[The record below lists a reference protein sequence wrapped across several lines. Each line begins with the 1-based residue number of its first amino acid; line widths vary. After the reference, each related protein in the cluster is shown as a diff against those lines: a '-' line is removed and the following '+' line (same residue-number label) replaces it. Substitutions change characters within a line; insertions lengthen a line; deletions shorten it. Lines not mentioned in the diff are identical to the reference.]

1 MRLLSSRKK
10 SSFKNTACL
19 LIYVLLLSS
28 CAQVKNI
35 FTYPKKNQYPVN
47 KPFLFETSIKLKGG
61 KFDGDERSNLLQRLY
76 TQLDDSSRVVI
87 NDKFFIFHPVMRPP
101 VYDTS
106 YSNRSAINLK
116 NFFLHLGY
124 YRTIATYTNDT
135 STRKYLKYSFPF
147 KFRRELQ
154 KRVTVKYTVIAGVP
168 TIVDTFSYRLQ
179 NNALQ
184 QLALQ
189 SAKKSYIVQSKP
201 ITKTDVLSEISRLTD
216 TFRNN
221 GYYKFTTE
229 NLIVRGDS
237 SIASLTNISDD
248 PVENIR
254 LLAEASEKINKPS
267 IRLGMFLNPAADSNG
282 LKLYH
287 INNIYIYPDYTSIDA
302 LGATTFN
309 ERKDSLGNIIRY
321 HNEIIRKEI
330 LLRFNTLKKGDLY
343 RRDDYAK
350 TINNFSR
357 LGVWQNIN
365 VQLKESSSGL
375 LDVIVQLIPSKKY
388 GLETNIEVSYSTN
401 SNNNSFT
408 LGNRGNVLGISG
420 NVSLQNRN
428 VWRRAV
434 KMTHAF
440 RAGVEL
446 NLNAPSGA
454 GQLINANEISYINTI
469 SIPSTPAFINKLID
483 RKKRIA
489 SQQTFFN
496 TSVAK
501 TDRIGLFKLNS
512 LAFSVGF
519 EYMNKKNQ
527 RFTFKPLNVEYT
539 NLYSRSEAFD
549 AILKENPFLR
559 YSFNTA
565 LVLGYSF
572 GFTESHF
579 SKKNSNIVITT
590 KINAEQ
596 SGALFP
602 FIPLAN
608 VSFLKKDLR
617 QFVKFDIER
626 TTTINYLKSSIA
638 LRYFVGFG
646 APVGNSDTTLPFF
659 KQYFVGGPNSMRAWA
674 VRGLGPG
681 SKALAPYK
689 STTFVDR
696 TGDIRVEANVE
707 YRRTLFQ
714 IIPNSLALK
723 WAVFVD
729 VGNIWNARNTAP
741 GLAYD
746 SAQFKWS
753 LHQFYK
759 ELGVAAG
766 FGLRFDFNYVLLRL
780 DFGLRFKR
788 PELSENN
795 GWKAPNISFDE
806 IFAKLLKRDDEY
818 RRWRYQNFNFSIGLS
833 YPF

>member
-1 MRLLSSRKK
+1 M
-10 SSFKNTACL
+10 
-19 LIYVLLLSS
+19 IYVLLLSS
-28 CAQVKNI
+28 CSQVKNI
-35 FTYPKKNQYPVN
+35 LTYPKKNQYPVN

-61 KFDGDERSNLLQRLY
+61 KFNAEERKNLLQRLY
-76 TQLDDSSRVVI
+76 SQLDDSSRVII
-87 NDKFFIFHPVMRPP
+87 NDKFFIFHPVMNPP

-106 YSNRSAINLK
+106 YSNRSATNMK
-116 NFFLHLGY
+116 NYLLHLGY
-124 YRTIATYTNDT
+124 YRASATYTDDT
-135 STRKYLKYSFPF
+135 SSRKYLKYSFPF
-147 KFRRELQ
+147 AFKRELQ
-154 KRVTVKYTVIAGVP
+154 KRVTVNYTVEAGVP

-179 NNALQ
+179 NAALQ

-201 ITKTDVLSEISRLTD
+201 ITKIDVLSEISRLTD

-237 SIASLTNISDD
+237 SIESLTNISDD

-267 IRLGMFLNPAADSNG
+267 IKLGMFLNPAADSNG
-282 LKLYH
+282 LKLYY
-287 INNIYIYPDYTSIDA
+287 INNIFIYPDYTSIDA
-302 LGATTFN
+302 LGVSTFN
-309 ERKDSLGNIIRY
+309 ELKDAAGNTIRF
-321 HNEIIRKEI
+321 HKEIIKKEI

-343 RRDDYAK
+343 RRDEYAK

-365 VQLKESSSGL
+365 VQLKESSSGQ
-375 LDVIVQLIPSKKY
+375 LDVIIQLIPSKKY

-401 SNNNSFT
+401 MNNNSFS
-408 LGNRGNVLGISG
+408 LGNIGNVLGISG

-428 VWRRAV
+428 VWQSAV

-469 SIPSTPAFINKLID
+469 SIPSTPPFINQLIN
-483 RKKRIA
+483 RKKRLT

-496 TSVAK
+496 SSIAK

-519 EYMNKKNQ
+519 EFINKKNQ

-539 NLYSRSEAFD
+539 NLYSRSRVFD
-549 AILKENPFLR
+549 STLEKNPFLR

-565 LVLGYSF
+565 LVLGYSV

-579 SKKNSNIVITT
+579 SKRNSNKITTT

-602 FIPLAN
+602 FIPLGN

-617 QFVKFDIER
+617 QFVKLDIER
-626 TTTINYLKSSIA
+626 TTTINYAKSSLA
-638 LRYFVGFG
+638 VRYFAGFG
-646 APVGNSDTTLPFF
+646 TPTGKSDTTLPFF
-659 KQYFVGGPNSMRAWA
+659 KQYFAGGPNSMRAWPI
-674 VRGLGPG
+674 RGLGPG
-681 SKALAPYK
+681 SKALSAYNSP
-689 STTFVDR
+689 TFVDR
-696 TGDIRVEANVE
+696 TGDIRVEANLE

-741 GLAYD
+741 GIAYD

-753 LHQFYK
+753 LNSFYK

-788 PELSENN
+788 PELSANN
-795 GWKAPNISFDE
+795 GWKAPDISFDE
-806 IFAKLLKRDDEY
+806 IFAKLLKKDDEY
-818 RRWRYQNFNFSIGLS
+818 RKWRYQNFNFSIGLS

>member
-1 MRLLSSRKK
+1 
-10 SSFKNTACL
+10 

-28 CAQVKNI
+28 CSHVKNI

-61 KFDGDERSNLLQRLY
+61 KFNGEERKNLLQRLY
-76 TQLDDSSRVVI
+76 TQLDDSSRVII
-87 NDKFFIFHPVMRPP
+87 NDKFFIFHPVMNPP

-106 YSNRSAINLK
+106 YSNQSAINMK

-124 YRTIATYTNDT
+124 YRAIADYTNDT
-135 STRKYLKYSFPF
+135 ATRKYLKYSFPF
-147 KFRRELQ
+147 TFRRELQ
-154 KRVTVKYTVIAGVP
+154 KRVTVKYTVEAGVP

-179 NNALQ
+179 NAELQ

-189 SAKKSYIVQSKP
+189 SAKKSFIVQSKP
-201 ITKTDVLSEISRLTD
+201 ITKIDVLSEISRLTD

-237 SIASLTNISDD
+237 SIASLTTVSDD

-267 IRLGMFLNPAADSNG
+267 IKLGMFLNPAADSNG
-282 LKLYH
+282 LKLYY
-287 INNIYIYPDYTSIDA
+287 INNIYIYPDYTAVDA
-302 LGATTFN
+302 LGITTFN
-309 ERKDSLGNIIRY
+309 ELKDATGNIIRY
-321 HNEIIRKEI
+321 HNEIIKKEI

-357 LGVWQNIN
+357 LGVWQNVN
-365 VQLKESSSGL
+365 VQLKESSSGQ
-375 LDVIVQLIPSKKY
+375 LDVIIQLIPSKKY

-401 SNNNSFT
+401 TNNNSFS
-408 LGNRGNVLGISG
+408 LGNTGNVLGISG

-428 VWRRAV
+428 VWERAV

-454 GQLINANEISYINTI
+454 GQVINANEISYINTI
-469 SIPSTPAFINKLID
+469 SVPSTPSFLNKLIN
-483 RKKRIA
+483 RKKRLT

-496 TSVAK
+496 TSFAK

-512 LAFSVGF
+512 LAFSAGF
-519 EYMNKKNQ
+519 EFINKKNQ

-539 NLYSRSEAFD
+539 NLYSRSRVFD
-549 AILKENPFLR
+549 STLDKNPFLR

-579 SKKNSNIVITT
+579 SKRNSNKITST
-590 KINAEQ
+590 KINVEE

-602 FIPLAN
+602 FIPLGN
-608 VSFLKKDLR
+608 VGFLKKDLR

-626 TTTINYLKSSIA
+626 TTTINYGKSSIA
-638 LRYFVGFG
+638 LRYFAGFG
-646 APVGNSDTTLPFF
+646 APIGKSDTTLPFF
-659 KQYFVGGPNSMRAWA
+659 KQYFVGGPNSMRAWPI
-674 VRGLGPG
+674 RGLGPG
-681 SKALAPYK
+681 SKALSAYNSP
-689 STTFVDR
+689 TFVDR
-696 TGDIRVEANVE
+696 TGDIRVEANLE

-741 GLAYD
+741 GLAFD

-753 LHQFYK
+753 LKSFYK

-788 PELSENN
+788 PELSANN

-806 IFAKLLKRDDEY
+806 IFGKLLKKDEEY
-818 RRWRYQNFNFSIGLS
+818 RKWRYQNFNFSIGLS

>member
-1 MRLLSSRKK
+1 MRLLSFRKK
-10 SSFKNTACL
+10 SSLKNTACL

-28 CAQVKNI
+28 CSHVKNI

-61 KFDGDERSNLLQRLY
+61 KFNGEERKNLLQRLY
-76 TQLDDSSRVVI
+76 TQLDDSSRVII
-87 NDKFFIFHPVMRPP
+87 NDKFFIFHPVMNPP

-106 YSNRSAINLK
+106 YSNQSAINMK

-124 YRTIATYTNDT
+124 YRAIADYTNDT
-135 STRKYLKYSFPF
+135 ATRKYLKYSFPF
-147 KFRRELQ
+147 TFRRELQ
-154 KRVTVKYTVIAGVP
+154 KRVTVKYTVEAGVP

-179 NNALQ
+179 NAELQ

-189 SAKKSYIVQSKP
+189 SAKKSFIVQSKP
-201 ITKTDVLSEISRLTD
+201 ITKIDVLSEISRLTD

-237 SIASLTNISDD
+237 SIASLTTVSDD

-267 IRLGMFLNPAADSNG
+267 IKLGMFLNPAADSNG
-282 LKLYH
+282 LKLYY
-287 INNIYIYPDYTSIDA
+287 INNIYIYPDYTAVDA
-302 LGATTFN
+302 LGITTFN
-309 ERKDSLGNIIRY
+309 ELKDATGNIIRY
-321 HNEIIRKEI
+321 HNEIIKKEI

-357 LGVWQNIN
+357 LGVWQNVN
-365 VQLKESSSGL
+365 VQLKESSSGQ
-375 LDVIVQLIPSKKY
+375 LDVIIQLIPSKKY

-401 SNNNSFT
+401 TNNNSFS
-408 LGNRGNVLGISG
+408 LGNTGNVLGISG

-428 VWRRAV
+428 VWERAV

-454 GQLINANEISYINTI
+454 GQVINANEISYINTI
-469 SIPSTPAFINKLID
+469 SVPSTPAFLNKLIN
-483 RKKRIA
+483 RKKRLT

-496 TSVAK
+496 TSFAK

-512 LAFSVGF
+512 LAFSAGF
-519 EYMNKKNQ
+519 EFINKKNQ

-539 NLYSRSEAFD
+539 NLYSRSRVFD
-549 AILKENPFLR
+549 STLDKNPFLR

-579 SKKNSNIVITT
+579 SKRNSNKITST
-590 KINAEQ
+590 KINVEE

-602 FIPLAN
+602 FIPLGN
-608 VSFLKKDLR
+608 VGFLKKDLR

-626 TTTINYLKSSIA
+626 TTTINYGKSSIA
-638 LRYFVGFG
+638 LRYFAGFG
-646 APVGNSDTTLPFF
+646 APIGKSDTTLPFF
-659 KQYFVGGPNSMRAWA
+659 KQYFVGGPNSMRAWPI
-674 VRGLGPG
+674 RGLGPG
-681 SKALAPYK
+681 SKALSAYNSP
-689 STTFVDR
+689 TFVDR
-696 TGDIRVEANVE
+696 TGDIRVEANLE

-741 GLAYD
+741 GLAFD

-753 LHQFYK
+753 LKSFYK

-788 PELSENN
+788 PELSANN

-806 IFAKLLKRDDEY
+806 IFGKLLKKDEEY
-818 RRWRYQNFNFSIGLS
+818 RKWRYQNFNFSIGLS

>member
-1 MRLLSSRKK
+1 MRLLSFQKK
-10 SSFKNTACL
+10 SSLKNTACL

-28 CAQVKNI
+28 CSQVKNI

-61 KFDGDERSNLLQRLY
+61 KFNGEERTNLLQRLY
-76 TQLDDSSRVVI
+76 TQLDDSSKVVI
-87 NDKFFIFHPVMRPP
+87 NDKFFIFHPVMHPP

-106 YSNRSAINLK
+106 YSNRSAINMK

-124 YRTIATYTNDT
+124 YRTIATYTDDT
-135 STRKYLKYSFPF
+135 VTRKYLKYTFPF
-147 KFRRELQ
+147 AFRRELQ
-154 KRVTVKYTVIAGVP
+154 KRVTVKYTVEAGVP

-179 NNALQ
+179 QPALQ

-237 SIASLTNISDD
+237 SIASLTTISDD

-267 IRLGMFLNPAADSNG
+267 IKLGMFLNPAADSNG
-282 LKLYH
+282 LKLYY
-287 INNIYIYPDYTSIDA
+287 INNIYVYPDYRAVDA
-302 LGATTFN
+302 LGATTFK
-309 ERKDSLGNIIRY
+309 ELKDSTGNIIRY
-321 HNEIIRKEI
+321 HNEIIKKEI

-375 LDVIVQLIPSKKY
+375 LDVIIQLIPSKKY

-401 SNNNSFT
+401 TNNNSFS
-408 LGNRGNVLGISG
+408 LGNTGNVLGISG

-428 VWRRAV
+428 VWQSAV

-469 SIPSTPAFINKLID
+469 SVPSTPAFLNKLIN
-483 RKKRIA
+483 RNKRLT

-501 TDRIGLFKLNS
+501 TDRIGLFKLNTLSFS
-512 LAFSVGF
+512 LGF
-519 EYMNKKNQ
+519 EYTNKKNQ

-539 NLYSRSEAFD
+539 NLYNRSKVFD
-549 AILKENPFLR
+549 STLEKNPFLR

-572 GFTESHF
+572 GFSESHF
-579 SKKNSNIVITT
+579 SKRNSNKIITT
-590 KINAEQ
+590 KINIEE

-602 FIPLAN
+602 FIPLGN

-617 QFVKFDIER
+617 QFVKLDIER
-626 TTTINYLKSSIA
+626 TTTINFTKSSLA
-638 LRYFVGFG
+638 LRYFAGFG
-646 APVGNSDTTLPFF
+646 APIGTKDTTLPFF
-659 KQYFVGGPNSMRAWA
+659 KQYFVGGPNSMRAWPI
-674 VRGLGPG
+674 RGLGPG
-681 SKALAPYK
+681 SKALSAYNSP
-689 STTFVDR
+689 TFVDR
-696 TGDIRVEANVE
+696 TGDIRVEANLE

-753 LHQFYK
+753 LKSFYK
-759 ELGVAAG
+759 ELGVAGG

-788 PELSENN
+788 PELSAND
-795 GWKAPNISFDE
+795 GWKVPDISFDE
-806 IFAKLLKRDDEY
+806 IYGKLFKKDEEY
-818 RRWRYQNFNFSIGLS
+818 RKWRYQNFNFSIGLS

>member
-1 MRLLSSRKK
+1 M
-10 SSFKNTACL
+10 
-19 LIYVLLLSS
+19 IYVLLVCS
-28 CAQVKNI
+28 CRQVKSI
-35 FTYPKKNQYPVN
+35 FTYPKINQHPVN
-47 KPFLFETSIKLKGG
+47 KPFLFETSIKFKGG
-61 KFDGDERSNLLQRLY
+61 KFNAVERKNLLQRLY
-76 TQLDDSSRVVI
+76 TQLDDSSRVII
-87 NDKFFIFHPVMRPP
+87 NDKFFIFHPVINPP

-106 YSNRSAINLK
+106 YSNRSAINMK
-116 NFFLHLGY
+116 NFLLHQGY
-124 YRTIATYTNDT
+124 YRAKATYNDDT
-135 STRKYLKYSFPF
+135 SSRKYLIYTFPF
-147 KFRRELQ
+147 GFKLELQ
-154 KRVTVKYTVIAGVP
+154 KRVTVKYTVEAGVP

-179 NNALQ
+179 NAELQ

-189 SAKKSYIVQSKP
+189 SAKKSYIVQNKP

-237 SIASLTNISDD
+237 SIESLTNISDD

-267 IRLGMFLNPAADSNG
+267 IKLGMFLNPAADSNG

-302 LGATTFN
+302 LGVTTFN
-309 ERKDSLGNIIRY
+309 ELKDAAGNIIRY
-321 HNEIIRKEI
+321 HNEIIKKEI

-343 RRDDYAK
+343 HRDEYAK

-375 LDVIVQLIPSKKY
+375 LDVIIQLIPTKKY

-401 SNNNSFT
+401 TNNNSFS
-408 LGNRGNVLGISG
+408 LGNTGNVLGISG

-428 VWRRAV
+428 VWQRAV

-454 GQLINANEISYINTI
+454 GQLINANEISYVNTI
-469 SIPSTPAFINKLID
+469 SVPSTPAFINKLIN
-483 RKKRIA
+483 RKNRLT

-496 TSVAK
+496 TSFAK

-512 LAFSVGF
+512 LAFSIGF
-519 EYMNKKNQ
+519 EFTNKKNQ

-539 NLYSRSEAFD
+539 NLYNRSHVFD
-549 AILKENPFLR
+549 STLEKNPFLR

-565 LVLGYSF
+565 LVLGYSV
-572 GFTESHF
+572 GFSESHF
-579 SKKNSNIVITT
+579 SKRNSNKITTT
-590 KINAEQ
+590 KINAEE

-602 FIPLAN
+602 FIPLGN

-626 TTTINYLKSSIA
+626 TTTINYGKSSLA
-638 LRYFVGFG
+638 LRYFAGFG
-646 APVGNSDTTLPFF
+646 TPIGKSDTTLPFF
-659 KQYFVGGPNSMRAWA
+659 KQYFVGGPNSMRGWPI
-674 VRGLGPG
+674 RGLGPG
-681 SKALAPYK
+681 SKALAAHNSP
-689 STTFVDR
+689 TFVDR
-696 TGDIRVEANVE
+696 TGDIRVEANLE

-753 LHQFYK
+753 LSRFYK
-759 ELGVAAG
+759 ELGVAGG

-788 PELSENN
+788 PELSAND

-806 IFAKLLKRDDEY
+806 IYGKLFKKDDEY
-818 RRWRYQNFNFSIGLS
+818 RKWRYQNFNFSIGLS